1 MKSGEV
7 AKRFKIDPKT
17 VKAWVAEYA
26 EFFSAGAKG
35 EGEGQLQVAFE
46 PSDLVI
52 LNTIRV
58 ERGLKTDKEV
68 IRAKLV
74 AGERHESLPP
84 EFKTIE
90 GDNAIVVYTQLKAME
105 MRVQSLQE
113 EIERLRTVEQTKD
126 QTIAE
131 LNREVGK
138 WQARY
143 EILKEQSDS
152 KD

>member
-17 VKAWVAEYA
+17 VKAWVAEYP
-26 EFFSAGAKG
+26 EFFSKGAKG
-35 EGEGQLQVAFE
+35 EVEGQLQVTFE
-46 PSDLVI
+46 PADLVT

-58 ERGLKTDKEV
+58 ERSLKSDKET
-68 IRAKLV
+68 IRAKLA

-84 EFKTIE
+84 EFTTIE
-90 GDNAIVVYTQLKAME
+90 GDNAIVVYTQLKALE
-105 MRVQSLQE
+105 VRVQTLQE
-113 EIERLRTVEQTKD
+113 EVERLRGVEQSKE

-143 EILKEQSDS
+143 EILKEQLEN